1 VLVGVG
7 VDKTEYVTPVVQM
20 VSTVTAIDVAAVSVI
35 TLLLCPFTPDISKL
49 IKDRLFLAHDG
60 VGVEE
65 TVIRPIVQ
73 SS

>member
-1 VLVGVG
+1 
-7 VDKTEYVTPVVQM
+7 M